1 MNSDNNID
9 NSNNENNNNN
19 NSICDNN
26 SQKQKIVS
34 LQKQLYINFYQIN
47 RKKVMNTERKLER
60 QNKGW
65 PHNDLIYHV
74 KCPQCHDDYI
84 GDIGRKC
91 NEKMF

>member
-34 LQKQLYINFYQIN
+34 LQKQLYTNFYQIN
-47 RKKVMNTERKLER
+47 RKKVMYTERKLER
-60 QNKGW
+60 QNKG
-65 PHNDLIYHV
+65 
-74 KCPQCHDDYI
+74 
-84 GDIGRKC
+84 
-91 NEKMF
+91 